1 LIKNF
6 LNWHP
11 FCRINN
17 TIFLDH
23 LPISLYLN
31 RDRMGSLRK
40 NRPQFLKRE
49 FRFMF
54 ALASAVALLL
64 LPAQH
69 VGSSVIKMPATPPDL
84 VQAYKP
90 EIVLAGSMGMRD
102 SGVEVNQGEYITLLA
117 KGTINVWPSGMSRST
132 RGTPVT
138 FDVRYPEGY
147 LLGPKRLLLFRL
159 GEKNPV
165 QIYTG
170 PEIIEVREKGKIY
183 LGYRG
188 SEIDN
193 FGNPV
198 KPDFY
203 KDDTGGFDV
212 DILVWKRRDR
222 NAVAKFLEEASSAQP
237 RDTELILIVR
247 EFKGRKEVGEAKV
260 VEAPQRTRQV
270 MGSVLK
276 MPASLPDIIKQYKS
290 PALLAGTSGMKDSGI
305 EVNQGDYITL
315 LAMGTINVWPLGMSR
330 GRFSSSPTCDVQ
342 YPEGYLLGPKRLL
355 LFRLGE
361 KNPVQI
367 YTGPE
372 IIEVREKGKIYLGYR
387 GSEIDNFGNA
397 VKPDFYKDDTGGF
410 NVDILVWKR
419 KDPDSVGKF
428 FDAVSSAQPKNIAL
442 KEMVKELRERQN
454 VQLALEKKTKEVEEL
469 MKEISIAKGRKESE
483 IREKEESPPP
493 GPTDKAKP
501 PETKK
506 QTFPIAKKPEKEKTS
521 PTPVKESP
529 GMQDYEKDKR
539 IEELTERLQKTVQA
553 LKELEEMKKKL
564 TEREEIEA
572 KLSARLESLEGG
584 KETRN
589 LPAIAVASPQ
599 EGMSVDMEY
608 VPLMGVAE
616 HEKGI
621 AKFEI
626 SVNNQPVGLKGP
638 RDIQLVAKNPKKI
651 EFSEQIRLRE
661 GKNTITITAQG
672 VEGSTQKKTLSIQFA
687 RKQEALYA
695 VVVGINKYRNLPHL
709 KYAVNDAREF
719 HRYLIERARIPQS
732 NIWLLLDEEATLE
745 KLRSTLG
752 TALRRRAGKDDTV
765 IIFLASHGATEKDS
779 SSPDGDGLEKY
790 ILPYNADP
798 KDLYSSAMPMSEVAR
813 IFQRISSERLVFISD
828 TCYSGASGGRTIQAM
843 GKRATISDSFL
854 ERLSQGKGRVI
865 LTASDTNEI
874 SVEKDELKHGVF
886 TYYLLEGL
894 RGKADFD
901 RDGIVTVDEIY
912 QYVSEKVPQATGQ
925 DQHPVRKGE
934 SKGQIVLGVVK

>member
-1 LIKNF
+1 MKKLLF
-6 LNWHP
+6 L
-11 FCRINN
+11 
-17 TIFLDH
+17 
-23 LPISLYLN
+23 
-31 RDRMGSLRK
+31 
-40 NRPQFLKRE
+40 FLKKGLKD
-49 FRFMF
+49 FKVFGGVVLVMAIPF
-54 ALASAVALLL
+54 LLTDD
-64 LPAQH
+64 AR
-69 VGSSVIKMPATPPDL
+69 SSVIKMPVPPPDI
-84 VQAYKP
+84 VKKYKP
-90 EIVLAGSMGMRD
+90 ETVLAGNFGMKD
-102 SGVEVNQGEYITLLA
+102 SGVEVDRGDYITLLA
-117 KGTINVWPSGMSRST
+117 KGTINVWPPGMNRRT
-132 RGTPVT
+132 RGSPVT
-138 FDVRYPEGY
+138 FDVRHPEGYILGPKRLLLFRLGEKRPVQIYTGPEIIEVREKGNIYLGYRGSEIDNFGNPVKVDFYKDDTGGFDVDILVWKRRDPDSVAKFFEKVSSAQPQDRELILIVREFRGRKEVGEAKVGEAPQRTRHTMGPVLKMPEPLPDMIKQHKSLALLAGSSGMKDSTMEVGQGDYITFLAKGTINVWPLGMSSRRGLTSATCDVQYPEGY
-147 LLGPKRLLLFRL
+147 ILGPKRLLLFRL

-170 PEIIEVREKGKIY
+170 PEIVEVREKGHIY

-203 KDDTGGFDV
+203 KDDMGGFDV
-212 DILVWKRRDR
+212 DILVWKRRDPDS
-222 NAVAKFLEEASSAQP
+222 VAKF
-237 RDTELILIVR
+237 
-247 EFKGRKEVGEAKV
+247 F
-260 VEAPQRTRQV
+260 
-270 MGSVLK
+270 
-276 MPASLPDIIKQYKS
+276 
-290 PALLAGTSGMKDSGI
+290 
-305 EVNQGDYITL
+305 
-315 LAMGTINVWPLGMSR
+315 
-330 GRFSSSPTCDVQ
+330 
-342 YPEGYLLGPKRLL
+342 
-355 LFRLGE
+355 E
-361 KNPVQI
+361 K
-367 YTGPE
+367 
-372 IIEVREKGKIYLGYR
+372 
-387 GSEIDNFGNA
+387 
-397 VKPDFYKDDTGGF
+397 
-410 NVDILVWKR
+410 
-419 KDPDSVGKF
+419 
-428 FDAVSSAQPKNIAL
+428 VSSAQPKDRAL
-442 KEMVKELRERQN
+442 NEMVTEFRERQK
-454 VQLALEKKTKEVEEL
+454 VLLALEKKTKEVEEIK
-469 MKEISIAKGRKESE
+469 KEISIAEGKKESE
-483 IREKEESPPP
+483 IEEKKESPTF

-506 QTFPIAKKPEKEKTS
+506 QPSPVAKKPEAERKPLTPLKE
-521 PTPVKESP
+521 PP
-529 GMQDYEKDKR
+529 GIKDYEKEKR
-539 IEELTERLQKTVQA
+539 IDELTERLQKAVQA

-564 TEREEIEA
+564 MEREEIEA

-584 KETRN
+584 KESKN
-589 LPAIAVASPQ
+589 LPVIAIASPK
-599 EGMSVDMEY
+599 EGMSVDVEY

-661 GKNTITITAQG
+661 GKNTITITVQG
-672 VEGSTQKKTLSIQFA
+672 AEGLKQQKTLSIQFA
-687 RKQEALYA
+687 KKQEAIYA
-695 VVVGINKYRNLPHL
+695 VVVGINKYKNLPHL

-719 HRYLIERARIPQS
+719 HRYLIERSRVPKS

-752 TALRRRAGKDDTV
+752 TTLRRRAGKDDTV

-790 ILPYNADP
+790 ILPYNADS
-798 KDLYSSAMPMSEVAR
+798 KDLYASAMPMSEIAR

-843 GKRATISDSFL
+843 GKRATISDTFL

-874 SVEKDELKHGVF
+874 SVEKDEFKHGVF

-894 RGKADFD
+894 RGRADFD
-901 RDGIVTVDEIY
+901 RDGMVTVDEVY